1 MTDLTEHLK
10 GKRIESVGFRADGD
24 VILRDK
30 RQQIICVLRRP
41 DLHVFDAD
49 GNLFEGAN
57 FADVIT
63 ADRGATDG
71 TPEAE
76 TIDDQVKEQC
86 ELAIVYVED
95 GAFASAARVLRN
107 IAQKLQT
114 RAEEIAAEIEKER
127 N

>member
-1 MTDLTEHLK
+1 MK
-10 GKRIESVGFRADGD
+10 
-24 VILRDK
+24 
-30 RQQIICVLRRP
+30 
-41 DLHVFDAD
+41 
-49 GNLFEGAN
+49 
-57 FADVIT
+57 
-63 ADRGATDG
+63 
-71 TPEAE
+71 

-86 ELAIVYVED
+86 ELAITYVED